1 MTCVTYVL
9 MSRGTEGD
17 NGHLVYNLKDR
28 LQNRA
33 TATQQIYSSSF
44 SNVVFVV

>member
-1 MTCVTYVL
+1 

-17 NGHLVYNLKDR
+17 NGHLVHNLKDEV
-28 LQNRA
+28 QNRP
-33 TATQQIYSSSF
+33 TATQQIYLSLF